1 MTSELSNAVR
11 EICDTISKRIT
22 RAYVFECGRKMERP
36 DDLWQ
41 MWADTGLLGIGVPEE
56 YGGLGGGLKEV
67 VLAHD
72 LLHQHG
78 LIMPETITSHMV
90 RHPLLHYGTEA
101 QKQRYIPPTV
111 SGEEY
116 FSFAVTEADAGTNTF
131 KIKTTA
137 KRRDDGNYLLN
148 GSKIYITGFVE
159 SDHCLVVA
167 RTSEPDKATRM
178 SGLSLFIIDPD
189 WKGISTTVMD
199 IGHYVPDR
207 NYVVHFDDVVIPAEN
222 ILGEEGRGLEALF
235 SSLNSERLLSAG
247 MAIGLADHSLNRGVE
262 YAKTRAPFGQPIGA
276 YQSIQHP
283 MAMAKANIEAARC
296 LMYAACDKID
306 AGETAGLESNMAKL
320 LASEAFKEAID
331 ITTFAFGG
339 ATMDLTTDLI
349 PFYLLAKHMTVAP
362 VNNAIVKSFI
372 AQQALGLPRSY

>member
-1 MTSELSNAVR
+1 MTAELREAVR
-11 EICDTISKRIT
+11 EICDTISRKID
-22 RAYVFECGRKMERP
+22 RAYVFECGRKKERP
-36 DDLWQ
+36 DNLWQ
-41 MWADTGLLGIGVPEE
+41 MWADTGLLGVGVPEE
-56 YGGLGGGLKEV
+56 YGGLGGGIYEA

-90 RHPLLHYGTEA
+90 RHPLLHYGTEE
-101 QKQRYIPPTV
+101 QKRRYIPPTV
-111 SGEEY
+111 TGEEY

-137 KRRDDGNYLLN
+137 KRRDDGSYVLN
-148 GSKIYITGFVE
+148 GEKIYITGFLE

-167 RTSEPDKATRM
+167 RTGAADKAKKTAGM
-178 SGLSLFIIDPD
+178 SLFIIDPK
-189 WKGISTTVMD
+189 WAGVSATEMD
-199 IGHYVPDR
+199 IGHYVPDK
-207 NYVVHFDDVVIPAEN
+207 NYIVHFDDVVIPAEN
-222 ILGEEGRGLEALF
+222 LLGDEGAALNVLF

-247 MAIGLADHSLNRGVE
+247 MALGLADHSLNRGVE
-262 YAKTRAPFGQPIGA
+262 YAKTRAPFDQPIGA

-283 MAMAKANIEAARC
+283 MALAKAHIEAARC
-296 LMYAACDKID
+296 LMYSACEKLD
-306 AGETAGLESNMAKL
+306 GGGNAGLESNMAKM

-331 ITTFAFGG
+331 ITTFAYGG
-339 ATMDLTTDLI
+339 ATMDLSSDLI

-362 VNNAIVKSFI
+362 VNNAIILSFI